1 MSLNTIEIIFKKRE
15 GYSLS
20 KEEIEFL
27 IQGYVQGEIP
37 DYQMAA
43 WAMAVFFQGLTPK
56 ETANLTTSMAR
67 SGTMLDFNSLGFV
80 LDKHSTGGVGDTTT
94 LIVLP
99 LVALAGGKIAK
110 LSGRGLGHTGGTIDK
125 LEAIPGFKTELTEEE
140 IFWQVKNLG
149 LAIAGQT
156 KNLVPADKM
165 LYALRDVTATVDSL
179 PLIAASIM
187 SKKIAGGAQ
196 GIVLDV
202 KVGRGAFTRDLES
215 AKELAELMVDL
226 GRQVGLKVTAVISD
240 MEVPLSRAQGNSL
253 EVLEAV
259 NVLQGKGSRRL
270 RELSLV
276 LAKEMLALD
285 NKKANLAKSLENGSA
300 LNMFNKLVTFQGGNL
315 QSLQVKA
322 LYKRELFAE
331 KSGYFSA
338 ADALKI
344 GEIVRDLGAGRKV
357 KGARV
362 NPDVGIYFTL
372 DLGDKINQGDVLA
385 TVYAN
390 NEAALEEAVEKLSEA
405 VKIGPRPYNRPVVLD
420 IIRSEAKL

>member
-1 MSLNTIEIIFKKRE
+1 MFLNTVEIITKKRD

-27 IQGYVQGEIP
+27 IQGYVKGEIP

-43 WAMAVFFQGLTPK
+43 WAMAVFFQGLTPA
-56 ETANLTTSMAR
+56 ETAALTLSMAN
-67 SGTMLDFNSLGFV
+67 SGERLDFNSLGFV

-110 LSGRGLGHTGGTIDK
+110 LSGRGLGHTGGTVDK

-140 IFWQVKNLG
+140 IFWQVENLG

-156 KNLVPADKM
+156 KNLVPADKL

-202 KVGRGAFTRDLES
+202 KVGRGAFMKDLES
-215 AKELAELMVDL
+215 AQKLAELMVDL

-276 LAKEMLALD
+276 LAGEMLALD
-285 NKKANLAKSLENGSA
+285 NKKAHLANSLDNGLA
-300 LNMFNKLVTFQGGNL
+300 YEMFDKLVTIQGGNL
-315 QSLQVKA
+315 QKLKVKA
-322 LYKRELFAE
+322 LYKKQLLAE
-331 KSGYFSA
+331 KSGYFSV

-357 KGARV
+357 KGAKV
-362 NPDVGIYFTL
+362 DPDVGIYFTR
-372 DLGDKINQGDVLA
+372 DLGDRINQGEVLA
-385 TVYAN
+385 TIYAN
-390 NEAALEEAVEKLSEA
+390 NEAALVEAMAKLGGA
-405 VKIGPRPYNRPVVLD
+405 VKIGPVPYNRPVVLD
-420 IIRSEAKL
+420 IIRSGAKL